1 MAKPP
6 NTIHGVVEPILNDTG
21 GIQAPLVETIASP
34 AHGPGERR
42 CRCSSALMARGSSL
56 SPDKAR
62 EKCAGIQPR
71 CSPHLPVTTG
81 SVTALALRAAR

>member
-34 AHGPGERR
+34 AHGPGEA
-42 CRCSSALMARGSSL
+42 SM
-56 SPDKAR
+56 PM
-62 EKCAGIQPR
+62 
-71 CSPHLPVTTG
+71 
-81 SVTALALRAAR
+81 